1 MAFKANVLLIISL
14 VLIISSEIIAREM
27 VEPSL
32 PLLESNEVV
41 NTNGM
46 KNPTLQKQGGGK
58 GGGKG
63 KGKGGFF
70 FDLFC
75 KSCEC
80 PKDNNNGDGDNDNND
95 DNNNDNNNNN
105 NNGGG
110 GGVCQTM
117 CC

>member
-58 GGGKG
+58 GG
-63 KGKGGFF
+63 FF

-105 NNGGG
+105 GGG